1 MTTLLSMPVAATVI
15 AIDESGG
22 ASLTDVARATRRSVS
37 TIQRAVDRLVDV
49 GVITHERPRGRLVF
63 RDDVPRQAIRELA
76 AWQLGDEGI
85 RDIVHRVHV
94 DLPAMWPRIPPTI
107 VSVRVRDAWV
117 QTIKRIATTYHPR
130 RVILFGSQ
138 ARGDADLD
146 SDVDL
151 LVVFDDERDGRER
164 RVGIR
169 RLLGD
174 APFANDVL
182 VASER
187 ELERPMPGTAFASP
201 LREGIVVYER

>member
-94 DLPAMWPRIPPTI
+94 DLPAMWPRIPERPHAH
-107 VSVRVRDAWV
+107 VRGNSKGGAKFWLEPA
-117 QTIKRIATTYHPR
+117 IEMASP
-130 RVILFGSQ
+130 
-138 ARGDADLD
+138 
-146 SDVDL
+146 
-151 LVVFDDERDGRER
+151 GRY
-164 RVGIR
+164 
-169 RLLGD
+169 
-174 APFANDVL
+174 N
-182 VASER
+182 ER
-187 ELERPMPGTAFASP
+187 ELNQIRRII
-201 LREGIVVYER
+201 RENLAKMIGKWDEECARVQDEGSAR